1 MGMGGGGG
9 GGEIPGMGF
18 LQMFMN
24 QGKDKGGGGGPQP
37 PAYGGTPPGGTP
49 GQPAPGGAQPAFK
62 HTPGFSQAVPLFGN
76 MADDDLAAYMA
87 ANGIRQPQGK

>member
-1 MGMGGGGG
+1 MGMGGGG

-62 HTPGFSQAVPLFGN
+62 QTPGFSQAVPLFGN
-76 MADDDLAAYMA
+76 MEDDDLAAYMA